1 MGSYA
6 YKYCMCFT
14 RKFRSPDAQPP
25 PDVRAAHHSACSS
38 SSDAPH
44 GLRRFLSQAQGESP
58 ADVERILAML
68 TGGGGNGIARL
79 VTRSPAPLPPTLDDF
94 FGFLFSPD
102 LNPPIAHQAH
112 QDMSDPF
119 SHYFVFTGH
128 NSYLTG
134 NQLNSDSSDIPIIK
148 ALQTGVRVIELDMW
162 PNSSKNNVDIL
173 HGGTLTAPVEMI
185 RCLESIKEYAF
196 CASTY
201 PLVITLEDHLTP
213 DLQAKVAE
221 MLTETFGDLLFI
233 PSSDPMKGF
242 PSPEALMKRI
252 IISTKPPQEYKEF
265 LKAKN
270 NQNASGNIANLAEE
284 GSMRRMDSNAE
295 ESDGKDE
302 LDEQDDEDSE
312 EDDPKF
318 QQDTACEYRK
328 LITIHAGKPKGHLR
342 DALKVDPD
350 KVRRLSLSETQLAK
364 ATSSHGA
371 DVIRF
376 TQKNILRVYPKGT
389 RVNSSNY
396 DPMNAWTHGA
406 QMVAFN
412 MQGHDKALR
421 LMQGFFRANG
431 GCGYVKKPDFLLTS
445 GPNGEVFDPKASL
458 PVKKT
463 LKVKVYMGDGWRMDF
478 SKTHFDTFSPPDFYT
493 RVGIAGV
500 KADSVMKKTRTIE
513 DQWVPMWDEEFTFP
527 LTVPEL
533 ALLRIEVQEYDLSE
547 KHDFGGQTCLPV
559 WELKQGIRAVPLH
572 DRKGN
577 RYKSV
582 RLLMRFDFV

>member
-25 PDVRAAHHSACSS
+25 PDVRAAHHTVCTA
-38 SSDAPH
+38 D
-44 GLRRFLSQAQGESP
+44 GLRRFLADVQAESP
-58 ADVERILAML
+58 ADVDRILAML
-68 TGGGGNGIARL
+68 TAGGPTAGIARL
-79 VTRSPAPLPPTLDDF
+79 VNRSPAPSPPTLDDF

-102 LNPPIAHQAH
+102 LNPPVANQVH
-112 QDMSDPF
+112 QDMSAPF
-119 SHYFVFTGH
+119 SHYFIFTGH

-134 NQLNSDSSDIPIIK
+134 NQLNSDSSDVPIIK
-148 ALQTGVRVIELDMW
+148 ALQRGVRVIELDMW

-185 RCLESIKEYAF
+185 RCLKSIKEYAF

-221 MLTETFGDLLFI
+221 MLTETFGDILFI
-233 PSSDPMKGF
+233 PSSEPMKEF

-252 IISTKPPQEYKEF
+252 IISTKPPQEHKEF
-265 LKAKN
+265 LKAKDS
-270 NQNASGNIANLAEE
+270 QNANGNIDSLAGEA
-284 GSMRRMDSNAE
+284 SMRRMDSNVD

-312 EDDPKF
+312 EDEPKF
-318 QQDTACEYRK
+318 HQDTACEYRK

-350 KVRRLSLSETQLAK
+350 KVRRLSLSETQLTK
-364 ATSSHGA
+364 ATASHGA
-371 DVIRF
+371 DLIRF

-412 MQGHDKALR
+412 TQVHDKELR
-421 LMQGFFRANG
+421 IMQGFFRANG
-431 GCGYVKKPDFLLTS
+431 GCGYVKKPDFLLTT
-445 GPNGEVFDPKASL
+445 GPNGEIFNPKASL

-493 RVGIAGV
+493 RVGIVGV

-513 DQWVPMWDEEFTFP
+513 DQWVPVWDEEFTFP

-533 ALLRIEVQEYDLSE
+533 ALLRIEVKEYDMSE

-577 RYKSV
+577 KYKSV
-582 RLLMRFDFV
+582 RLLMRFDFVCH

>member
-25 PDVRAAHHSACSS
+25 PDVRAAHLSFA
-38 SSDAPH
+38 SDAH
-44 GLRRFLSQAQGESP
+44 ALRRFVAGVQGESP
-58 ADVERILAML
+58 ADVDRILAML
-68 TGGGGNGIARL
+68 SGGHSHGIARL
-79 VTRSPAPLPPTLDDF
+79 VTRSPAASTPTLEDF
-94 FGFLFSPD
+94 FAFLFSPD
-102 LNPPIAHQAH
+102 LNPPIAHQVH
-112 QDMSDPF
+112 QDMSAPF

-134 NQLNSDSSDIPIIK
+134 NQLNSDSSDVPIVK
-148 ALQTGVRVIELDMW
+148 ALQRGVRVIELDMW
-162 PNSSKNNVDIL
+162 PNPSKDNVDIL

-185 RCLESIKEYAF
+185 KCLKSIKEYAF
-196 CASTY
+196 CASNY
-201 PLVITLEDHLTP
+201 PLVITLEDHLTS
-213 DLQAKVAE
+213 DLQAKVAT
-221 MLTETFGDLLFI
+221 MLTETFGDLLFV
-233 PSSDPMKGF
+233 PNPDPMKEF
-242 PSPEALMKRI
+242 PSPASLMKRI

-265 LKAKN
+265 LKAEN
-270 NQNASGNIANLAEE
+270 NRSGSGNIAELPDQ
-284 GSMRRMDSNAE
+284 GSLRRIDSNAD

-302 LDEQDDEDSE
+302 LDEQDEEDSD

-328 LITIHAGKPKGHLR
+328 LITIQAGKPKGHLR

-364 ATSSHGA
+364 ATISHGA
-371 DVIRF
+371 EVIRF

-431 GCGYVKKPDFLLTS
+431 GCGYVKKPDFLLRT

-463 LKVKVYMGDGWRMDF
+463 LKV
-478 SKTHFDTFSPPDFYT
+478 
-493 RVGIAGV
+493 GV
-500 KADSVMKKTRTIE
+500 CV
-513 DQWVPMWDEEFTFP
+513 FP
-527 LTVPEL
+527 
-533 ALLRIEVQEYDLSE
+533 
-547 KHDFGGQTCLPV
+547 
-559 WELKQGIRAVPLH
+559 
-572 DRKGN
+572 
-577 RYKSV
+577 
-582 RLLMRFDFV
+582 RLDNSAH

>member
-25 PDVRAAHHSACSS
+25 PDVRAAHLSYCGPS
-38 SSDAPH
+38 SSDPQGAHGH
-44 GLRRFLSQAQGESP
+44 GLRCFLSQVQAESP
-58 ADVERILAML
+58 ADVDRILAIL
-68 TGGGGNGIARL
+68 APISASHGIARL
-79 VTRSPAPLPPTLDDF
+79 VNRSPAPAPPTLDDF

-102 LNPPIAHQAH
+102 LNPPITNQVH
-112 QDMSDPF
+112 QDMSAPF
-119 SHYFVFTGH
+119 SHYFIFTGH

-148 ALQTGVRVIELDMW
+148 SLERGVRVIELDMW

-185 RCLESIKEYAF
+185 RCLKSIKEYAF
-196 CASTY
+196 CASNY
-201 PLVITLEDHLTP
+201 PLVITLEDHLTA

-233 PSSDPMKGF
+233 PSSDPMKEF

-265 LKAKN
+265 LKAKD
-270 NQNASGNIANLAEE
+270 NQNGSGNIADLPDQ
-284 GSMRRMDSNAE
+284 GSLRRIDSNAD

-302 LDEQDDEDSE
+302 LDEQDEEDSD

-328 LITIHAGKPKGHLR
+328 LITIQAGKPKGHLR

-364 ATSSHGA
+364 ATVSHGA
-371 DVIRF
+371 EVIRF

-396 DPMNAWTHGA
+396 DPVNAWIHGA

-431 GCGYVKKPDFLLTS
+431 GCGYVKKPDFLLTT

-458 PVKKT
+458 PVKTT
-463 LKVKVYMGDGWRMDF
+463 LKV
-478 SKTHFDTFSPPDFYT
+478 
-493 RVGIAGV
+493 
-500 KADSVMKKTRTIE
+500 
-513 DQWVPMWDEEFTFP
+513 
-527 LTVPEL
+527 
-533 ALLRIEVQEYDLSE
+533 RIC
-547 KHDFGGQTCLPV
+547 F
-559 WELKQGIRAVPLH
+559 QGSH
-572 DRKGN
+572 
-577 RYKSV
+577 S
-582 RLLMRFDFV
+582 